1 MVRRIMLTLRR
12 LQLCRR
18 HQTDGEYLCIMA
30 VVKSAIKAPSVP
42 SLPSFELAPSCAE
55 CSDNLRHELQRKDAL
70 RLQHKLKKQERERLD
85 FHGLAG
91 DVRGFLAFMTHKYG
105 SFCRGW
111 RKDVATDE
119 MGVANVLQ
127 SDFFHA
133 MRKIGYTGQ
142 LLTLWKELT
151 HNEKESCWLADLDPK
166 LSRGLDQ
173 LASGL
178 WKVYRR
184 GTQQA
189 WEDIPRAWLTR
200 MNFEEFLAWMNEQ
213 AIARSRGFAVSERQ
227 LFDVLDIK
235 GIGTVTLKEF
245 RFLDYWAHKRLK
257 KPLPPDEVP
266 PEPPTSP
273 KSEPRLDRPQNPDAM
288 NSKRG
293 FSALG
298 RAADLGHV
306 EVAQLL
312 LEASADPDLQSMNGF
327 GHVLAP
333 LQIAA
338 RQGHVELLRL
348 LLEARADQD
357 CTRVYFFRSPVAKK
371 SPRKR
376 HVKDFRA
383 YLERLFGGPG
393 GAGRAW
399 RTALDVKGTGA
410 VSVGDFGSG
419 CRAVGWKHDHAEMW
433 KLLKAAGGGVVCLRA
448 LDPQTAEALDEFKD
462 EAMMRTRSVHDFWME
477 DLDPGGVGAVSR
489 TEFLKDAGKALRL
502 PRETLVRVFNVLDT
516 TATGWVSLAEFG
528 YLEAFET
535 KIAEALA
542 EEKAKEG
549 QKARGYPINHAKSVP
564 ELASPSRAAK
574 LLLPPGVLGD
584 FRLPWQA
591 RENRGEMSPAEL
603 ACSPLG
609 RQLWAPQRSS
619 RSFQYRALQNSHTL
633 KHRWLATAI
642 EDRSLCTNFDA
653 LNIGV
658 NEASP
663 RPANFSFFIFT
674 MRGGTMRIVAAAAYL
689 FGLRPAVAVSEL
701 GIHRGLMKLE
711 SSLHAGPMTTQDGKT
726 GKPTV
731 DSGEH
736 LDPYDVPAELIGDV
750 GMAGAKGAQGA
761 QGECGDPGLCSR
773 WPLRGPNAPP
783 ILKFG

>member
-1 MVRRIMLTLRR
+1 MVRRIMVRIPEPFLPFAPATNELTLRR

-273 KSEPRLDRPQNPDAM
+273 KSEP
-288 NSKRG
+288 
-293 FSALG
+293 
-298 RAADLGHV
+298 
-306 EVAQLL
+306 
-312 LEASADPDLQSMNGF
+312 
-327 GHVLAP
+327 
-333 LQIAA
+333 
-338 RQGHVELLRL
+338 
-348 LLEARADQD
+348 
-357 CTRVYFFRSPVAKK
+357 RSPVAKK

-653 LNIGV
+653 VETMRSTHSKLFK
-658 NEASP
+658 AK
-663 RPANFSFFIFT
+663 RKDFIFRT
-674 MRGGTMRIVAAAAYL
+674 SHEFYRKGVKKYL
-689 FGLRPAVAVSEL
+689 
-701 GIHRGLMKLE
+701 
-711 SSLHAGPMTTQDGKT
+711 
-726 GKPTV
+726 
-731 DSGEH
+731 GEE
-736 LDPYDVPAELIGDV
+736 DEDD
-750 GMAGAKGAQGA
+750 
-761 QGECGDPGLCSR
+761 
-773 WPLRGPNAPP
+773 
-783 ILKFG
+783 

>member
-1 MVRRIMLTLRR
+1 MLHVWRASGEEICAVPVAELTDVRALKRR
-12 LQLCRR
+12 LHRLCGVPRFR
-18 HQTDGEYLCIMA
+18 QKLLVWNGGLMA
-30 VVKSAIKAPSVP
+30 
-42 SLPSFELAPSCAE
+42 
-55 CSDNLRHELQRKDAL
+55 
-70 RLQHKLKKQERERLD
+70 
-85 FHGLAG
+85 
-91 DVRGFLAFMTHKYG
+91 
-105 SFCRGW
+105 
-111 RKDVATDE
+111 DE
-119 MGVANVLQ
+119 VLLQ
-127 SDFFHA
+127 SPMDLQLILLPFA
-133 MRKIGYTGQ
+133 EASEDDIDDLIG
-142 LLTLWKELT
+142 
-151 HNEKESCWLADLDPK
+151 
-166 LSRGLDQ
+166 
-173 LASGL
+173 ASDGGS
-178 WKVYRR
+178 VE
-184 GTQQA
+184 GV
-189 WEDIPRAWLTR
+189 E
-200 MNFEEFLAWMNEQ
+200 
-213 AIARSRGFAVSERQ
+213 AV
-227 LFDVLDIK
+227 LN
-235 GIGTVTLKEF
+235 
-245 RFLDYWAHKRLK
+245 
-257 KPLPPDEVP
+257 
-266 PEPPTSP
+266 
-273 KSEPRLDRPQNPDAM
+273 RPQNPDAM

-312 LEASADPDLQSMNGF
+312 LEAGADPDLQSMNGF

-357 CTRVYFFRSPVAKK
+357 TKHSHDMTPLAMALEMGHTESVSVLVAAGAEQPRGTSASESGGEWPKPLALRAQVVETASRASAPSYPAFPQFALRYRAPLMILVFASPVAKK

-419 CRAVGWKHDHAEMW
+419 CRAVGWKHDHTEMW

-462 EAMMRTRSVHDFWME
+462 EAMMRTRSIHDFWTE

-489 TEFLKDAGKALRL
+489 NEFLKDAGKALRL
-502 PRETLVRVFNVLDT
+502 PRETLIRVFNVLDT

-549 QKARGYPINHAKSVP
+549 QKARGYPISHAKSVP

-591 RENRGEMSPAEL
+591 CENRGEMSPAEL

-642 EDRSLCTNFDA
+642 EDRSLCTNFEAVWMPDA
-653 LNIGV
+653 SLRLSPYFEFLSFCRLFRSPNAPCFLA
-658 NEASP
+658 ASSRAAEHRCRRIVAP
-663 RPANFSFFIFT
+663 RPANFIFFILT
-674 MRGGTMRIVAAAAYL
+674 MRGGTKRVLATAAYL
-689 FGLRPAVAVSEL
+689 FGLHPAVAVSEL
-701 GIHRGLMKLE
+701 GIHRGLEFKDPRAIIYNGFDE
-711 SSLHAGPMTTQDGKT
+711 SSVSVAFILDNQFGATTFSGRVRIYAFAGHFLSTSISWDCVVGGGGDYMKYRGTISEEKIT
-726 GKPTV
+726 GTFEYSVNGFGGGGNFRLQAKDTRRTLQAV
-731 DSGEH
+731 
-736 LDPYDVPAELIGDV
+736 AEENL
-750 GMAGAKGAQGA
+750 
-761 QGECGDPGLCSR
+761 SR
-773 WPLRGPNAPP
+773 ALSIKKAPESSEACVEDA
-783 ILKFG
+783 I

>member
-1 MVRRIMLTLRR
+1 MLHVWRASGEEICAVPVAELTDVRALKRR
-12 LQLCRR
+12 LHRLCGVPRFR
-18 HQTDGEYLCIMA
+18 QKLLVWNGGLMA
-30 VVKSAIKAPSVP
+30 
-42 SLPSFELAPSCAE
+42 
-55 CSDNLRHELQRKDAL
+55 D
-70 RLQHKLKKQERERLD
+70 
-85 FHGLAG
+85 
-91 DVRGFLAFMTHKYG
+91 DVL
-105 SFCRGW
+105 
-111 RKDVATDE
+111 
-119 MGVANVLQ
+119 LQ
-127 SDFFHA
+127 SPMDL
-133 MRKIGYTGQ
+133 Q
-142 LLTLWKELT
+142 LILLPFAE
-151 HNEKESCWLADLDPK
+151 
-166 LSRGLDQ
+166 
-173 LASGL
+173 ASE
-178 WKVYRR
+178 
-184 GTQQA
+184 
-189 WEDIPRAWLTR
+189 EDIDDLIGASDGGSV
-200 MNFEEFLAWMNEQ
+200 EGVE
-213 AIARSRGFAVSERQ
+213 AV
-227 LFDVLDIK
+227 LN
-235 GIGTVTLKEF
+235 
-245 RFLDYWAHKRLK
+245 
-257 KPLPPDEVP
+257 
-266 PEPPTSP
+266 
-273 KSEPRLDRPQNPDAM
+273 RPQNPDAM

-312 LEASADPDLQSMNGF
+312 LEAGADPDLQSMNGF

-357 CTRVYFFRSPVAKK
+357 TKHSDDMTPLAMALEMGHTESVSVLVAAGAEQPRGCGDCFPGLCTESSCFSFAPVLGELALGLLLGVLKGRKVLLLRSHQDKGCGLMIVDPYKARQEKFKTLVGWKLNVARSPIAKK

-419 CRAVGWKHDHAEMW
+419 CRAVGWKHDHTEMW

-462 EAMMRTRSVHDFWME
+462 EAMMRTRSIHDFWME

-502 PRETLVRVFNVLDT
+502 PRETLIRVFNVLDT

-549 QKARGYPINHAKSVP
+549 QKARGYPISHAKSVP

-619 RSFQYRALQNSHTL
+619 RSCQYRALQNSHTL

-653 LNIGV
+653 
-658 NEASP
+658 AKH
-663 RPANFSFFIFT
+663 PAH
-674 MRGGTMRIVAAAAYL
+674 VL
-689 FGLRPAVAVSEL
+689 P
-701 GIHRGLMKLE
+701 
-711 SSLHAGPMTTQDGKT
+711 
-726 GKPTV
+726 
-731 DSGEH
+731 
-736 LDPYDVPAELIGDV
+736 
-750 GMAGAKGAQGA
+750 
-761 QGECGDPGLCSR
+761 
-773 WPLRGPNAPP
+773 
-783 ILKFG
+783 